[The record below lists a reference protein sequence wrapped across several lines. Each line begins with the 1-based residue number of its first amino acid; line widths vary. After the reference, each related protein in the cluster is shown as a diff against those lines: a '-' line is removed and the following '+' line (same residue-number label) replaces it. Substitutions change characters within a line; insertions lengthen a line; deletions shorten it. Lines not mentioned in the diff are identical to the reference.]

1 MIRVTSVFLIVLFSI
16 IISNSQDSAV
26 EPDKDSL
33 KILFEDK
40 LLSDKSQI
48 SLLTFEP
55 GNDTYSVWGHTA
67 IRIKDDLK
75 NLDLVYNYG
84 TFNFE
89 EPNFLLKFLRGKLD
103 YSISFDKYKDVFRYY
118 TYYKRGIH
126 EQHLDLSYREKTDL
140 YKSLIENYKK
150 ENRYYKYDFFFD
162 NCSTRPLNIIEKSIQ
177 GKLILKKSGN
187 DKTFRQ
193 LLDWQIPNHEWM
205 DFGIDLIIGAKADK
219 IPSPRQSSF
228 LPFQLK
234 EYFSSAMVNIKPSLF
249 DVKSN
254 KTTIKKLVKK
264 DSVILDLSSKSKN
277 TPLMFLPIWVFT
289 FFFLIEIILFYFSYK
304 KGKII
309 YSWYDKTWFVL
320 AFLGGVIITFLWFFT
335 DHQAT
340 KDNWNYNWLNPLFF
354 FVFLRKGNLK
364 DLLIFTI
371 TILLFIT
378 LAGFSFFPQQLH
390 PAIIPILGLLILK
403 VIKYG
408 VLRRIFGMALID
420 VQYDEAMDESFNES
434 IAYGKKIDVD

>member
-1 MIRVTSVFLIVLFSI
+1 MFRVINILI
-16 IISNSQDSAV
+16 
-26 EPDKDSL
+26 
-33 KILFEDK
+33 ILFIFLLPSIAQNSSMEEIQDTIMKDYSDK
-40 LLSDKSQI
+40 LLSPSSQI

-67 IRIKDDLK
+67 IRIKDEIK

-84 TFNFE
+84 TFNFD

-103 YSISFDKYKDVFRYY
+103 YSISFDKYKDVLRYY
-118 TYYKRGIH
+118 KYYKRGIH
-126 EQHLDLSYREKTDL
+126 EQILNLSYNEKIKL
-140 YKSLIENYKK
+140 YQLLIENYKK

-162 NCSTRPLNIIEKSIQ
+162 NCSTRPLHIIEKSIQ

-219 IPSPRQSSF
+219 IPSSRQSSF

-234 EYFSSAMVNIKPSLF
+234 EYFNSAIVDIKPSID

-264 DSVILDLSSKSKN
+264 DSVILDIPSKSKK
-277 TPLMFLPIWVFT
+277 TPLFLLPIWVFT

-304 KGKII
+304 RGEIL
-309 YSWYDKTWFVL
+309 YGWYDKAWFVL
-320 AFLGGVIITFLWFFT
+320 AFVGGLIITFLWFFT

-340 KDNWNYNWLNPLFF
+340 KDNWNYNWLNPLYV

-364 DLLIFTI
+364 DLLIFAI

-408 VLRRIFGMALID
+408 VLRRIFDLAIIGVEYNEPIA
-420 VQYDEAMDESFNES
+420 ESFNGSLAFEE
-434 IAYGKKIDVD
+434 KVEED

>member
-1 MIRVTSVFLIVLFSI
+1 MGRIISVLI
-16 IISNSQDSAV
+16 IIVIFILPSNAQNLSNGEIQDSTQK
-26 EPDKDSL
+26 E
-33 KILFEDK
+33 FENK

-67 IRIKDDLK
+67 IRIKDKLK
-75 NLDLVYNYG
+75 GVDLVYNYG
-84 TFNFE
+84 TFNFD

-103 YSISFDKYKDVFRYY
+103 YSISFDKYKDVIRYY
-118 TYYKRGIH
+118 KYYKRGVH
-126 EQHLDLSYREKTDL
+126 EQILDLSYKEKTDL
-140 YKSLIENYKK
+140 YKLLIKNYKK

-193 LLDWQIPNHEWM
+193 LIDWQISNHEWM

-219 IPSPRQSSF
+219 FPTPRQSSF

-234 EYFSSAMVNIKPSLF
+234 EYFNSAIVNIRPSVN

-264 DSVILDLSSKSKN
+264 DSVILDISSKSKN
-277 TPLMFLPIWVFT
+277 TPLLFLPIWVFT

-304 KGKII
+304 KGKIL
-309 YSWYDKTWFVL
+309 YSWYDKAWFVI
-320 AFLGGVIITFLWFFT
+320 AFIGGMLITFLWFFT

-340 KDNWNYNWLNPLFF
+340 KENWNYNWLNPLYF
-354 FVFLRKGNLK
+354 FVFLKKGNLK
-364 DLLIFTI
+364 DLLIFSV

-403 VIKYG
+403 IIKYG
-408 VLRRIFGMALID
+408 VLRRFFGLILIE
-420 VQYDEAMDESFNES
+420 VEYDEAAGETLNES
-434 IAYGKKIDVD
+434 IAYEKKIEVD